1 MTARLPPLDT
11 LAELRSREQ
20 ADIDALSERFKAR
33 LAVLQQPQ
41 SHDRLARVLASKGK
55 AKKAPRA
62 GSDL

>member
-20 ADIDALSERFKAR
+20 AELDALSEQFKAR

-41 SHDRLARVLASKGK
+41 AQDRLARVLASKGK
-55 AKKAPRA
+55 GKKARTA
-62 GSDL
+62 GSDF

>member
-1 MTARLPPLDT
+1 MTAGLFPLDT

-20 ADIDALSERFKAR
+20 AAIDALSGQFKAR
-33 LAVLQQPQ
+33 LAVLQQRQ
-41 SHDRLARVLASKGK
+41 AQDRLARVLASKGN